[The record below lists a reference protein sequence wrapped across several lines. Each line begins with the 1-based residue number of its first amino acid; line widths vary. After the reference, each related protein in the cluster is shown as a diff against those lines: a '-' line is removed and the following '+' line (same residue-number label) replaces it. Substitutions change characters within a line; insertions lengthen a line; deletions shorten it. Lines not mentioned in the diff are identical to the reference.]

1 VSGRTLI
8 RRVLKC
14 ANDSSNEGL
23 AFTLHL
29 WLRGGREI
37 HGAVMDFDTQWET
50 LVLQV
55 WERKLYNGFPRAGE
69 LPVQTERIVQID
81 ADAIVMAEIH
91 W

>member
-14 ANDSSNEGL
+14 ANDSSVEEE
-23 AFTLHL
+23 AYTLHL
-29 WLRGGREI
+29 WLRGGREL
-37 HGAVMDFDTQWET
+37 HGAVLEFDTQWET

-55 WERKLYNGFPRAGE
+55 WEHFEFAE
-69 LPVQTERIVQID
+69 PVQTDRIVQID
-81 ADAIVMAEIH
+81 VEVIEMVEIC